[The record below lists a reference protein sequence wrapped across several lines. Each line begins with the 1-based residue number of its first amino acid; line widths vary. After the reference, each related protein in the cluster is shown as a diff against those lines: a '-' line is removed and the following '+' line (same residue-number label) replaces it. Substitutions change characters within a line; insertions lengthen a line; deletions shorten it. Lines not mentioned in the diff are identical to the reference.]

1 MKNLFLIAALVISLA
16 VNAKPI
22 MTNLSAGEADSTLD
36 NLTIASVVT
45 ETDAF
50 CTLIKQGNF
59 EAVKG
64 MIEAGADI
72 NKKSVGMTPLMYAA
86 RQNRVEIA
94 KLLIANG
101 ANLKVKSKRGYTALK
116 YAEMSKAHDAYKIIS
131 DELKALKVKKK
142 GRRAV

>member
-1 MKNLFLIAALVISLA
+1 MKNLFLATILVAGLA
-16 VNAKPI
+16 VNATPI
-22 MTNLSAGEADSTLD
+22 ANTSTTNDLD
-36 NLTIASVVT
+36 IATVVT

-64 MIEAGADI
+64 MIEAGADV

-86 RQNRVEIA
+86 RQNRVEIV

-101 ANLKVKSKRGYTALK
+101 ADLKAKSKRGYSALK
-116 YAEMSKAHDAYKIIS
+116 YAEISKAHDAFQIIT
-131 DELKALKVKKK
+131 DELKTIKARKK
-142 GRRAV
+142 GKRIV

>member
-1 MKNLFLIAALVISLA
+1 MKNLFLAAVLIVGFA

-22 MTNLSAGEADSTLD
+22 ANNSTTTNLD
-36 NLTIASVVT
+36 IATVVT

-50 CTLIKQGNF
+50 CTLIKQGNL

-64 MIEAGADI
+64 MIEAGADV

-86 RQNRVEIA
+86 RQNRVEIV

-101 ANLKVKSKRGYTALK
+101 ANVKVKSNRGITALK
-116 YAEMSKAHDAYKIIS
+116 YAEMSKAHDAFNLIS
-131 DELKALKVKKK
+131 DELKFLKSKKRSK
-142 GRRAV
+142 RVV